1 MCEQK
6 EWDTD
11 MYNTDELMPL
21 KSTLALCLPGIG
33 LAQANSS
40 AL

>member
-1 MCEQK
+1 MRGSLDQC
-6 EWDTD
+6 
-11 MYNTDELMPL
+11 LMPL

-40 AL
+40 DL